1 MAQRLTNRQM
11 DVLAERVTDLLQ
23 EAHKAKYEQI
33 KNSEEYKNYSDA
45 VVKEVQDLHKEI
57 IKIEEEKEKL
67 AKVISDL
74 RTKQENLLYPEGR
87 KIYYYFDV
95 HKELANY
102 IEMKKEEKYPEL
114 AFNRNKILRK
124 VQADILLSEI
134 SNPEQ
139 LVSSLVEKLK

>member
-1 MAQRLTNRQM
+1 MAQKLTNRQM
-11 DVLAERVTDLLQ
+11 DVLAGRVTDLLQ